1 MLADINLAINQI
13 GRLVDKITLLVRI
26 HCFYLYFSDVVCS
39 NVNNIIYTQN
49 PDLLGA
55 NHESG
60 QNGAGYTDADL
71 DVHLLHRRPIT
82 GLANV
87 FCQIPPPARKPDTQ
101 PSGRG
106 VGRHPTMN
114 TRVKMDHRA
123 GFAPSLSGFADPHL
137 IYSAIGG

>member
-1 MLADINLAINQI
+1 MDLNHRPSVYQTDSLNQLRYWTMKI
-13 GRLVDKITLLVRI
+13 LGRRAGFDPAVSSVTARRLPSST
-26 HCFYLYFSDVVCS
+26 
-39 NVNNIIYTQN
+39 NGNILN
-49 PDLLGA
+49 
-55 NHESG
+55 S
-60 QNGAGYTDADL
+60 GAGSPMETRLCSGYRL
-71 DVHLLHRRPIT
+71 RPIT
-82 GLANV
+82 GLASI